1 MLELTSKL
9 EDRELERMMKIK
21 KESNCKPEFAIGENE
36 KVERVERREKE
47 KPGRE
52 QSRSRSR
59 SLQKTRSKS
68 HQSLKCTNGIRHC
81 QCDRLDPGNCIG
93 TALD

>member
-21 KESNCKPEFAIGENE
+21 KESNCKPEFEIGEDE
-36 KVERVERREKE
+36 KVERVEQGEKE
-47 KPGRE
+47 KPRE

-68 HQSLKCTNGIRHC
+68 HHCLKCTNGIRHC
-81 QCDRLDPGNCIG
+81 QCYRLDPGNCIG

>member
-9 EDRELERMMKIK
+9 EDREMQRIIK
-21 KESNCKPEFAIGENE
+21 RKEESKCKPEFEIAEIE
-36 KVERVERREKE
+36 KVDQIERREKE
-47 KPGRE
+47 KQRKY
-52 QSRSRSR
+52 SRSRSR
-59 SLQKTRSKS
+59 SLQSKGHKS
-68 HQSLKCTNGIRHC
+68 IRCSNVIKHC